1 MYQIMRSKGAYWAG
15 IRLKV
20 TWDRHFRLNKLA
32 CRGQVW
38 NFEVTCYRPTLHLQ
52 VPHSQSFY
60 LWIKLLTHSEIAH
73 HKPLQ
78 CMVQPSNLH
87 PQDTLA
93 SNPPPSNSALL
104 VLLTMVLVV
113 EPEDKCSP
121 HTSAMYG
128 TTKKYPPTMD
138 AQARQ

>member
-1 MYQIMRSKGAYWAG
+1 MYQIMRSKGTYWAG

-32 CRGQVW
+32 CRGQVR

-60 LWIKLLTHSEIAH
+60 LWIKLLTHSEISH

-78 CMVQPSNLH
+78 CMIQPRNIHLR
-87 PQDTLA
+87 DTLA
-93 SNPPPSNSALL
+93 INLPPSNYALL
-104 VLLTMVLVV
+104 VLLNIVLVV
-113 EPEDKCSP
+113 EPQDKFSL
-121 HTSAMYG
+121 HTIAMDG